1 MRAIVPRIMLAERH
15 NFVVF
20 ERKYSRSVYS
30 ADSIKSALYKF
41 NAFVSA
47 KIDVN
52 QDDYVCVFAA
62 LKNDF
67 NWENFCNEF
76 DQELIDQELREKL
89 AHSASDYRNVILG
102 LAFSKTGFQSNE

>member
-1 MRAIVPRIMLAERH
+1 M
-15 NFVVF
+15 VF
-20 ERKYSRSVYS
+20 ERKYNRSVYS
-30 ADSIKSALYKF
+30 ADGIKSALYKF
-41 NAFVSA
+41 NASVSA

-52 QDDYVCVFAA
+52 KDDYVCVFTA
-62 LKNDF
+62 LKSDF
-67 NWENFCNEF
+67 DREMFCNEF